1 MVAKKAPEKSNVSKD
16 DLLKYYRE
24 MLLIRRFEEKAG
36 QLYGMGLIGGSLGLD
51 LIAQG
56 AQVRALVHRPATA
69 ERARQRQLATDVST
83 DPGVLE
89 GCGLVVLALPLDRL
103 LDLSQELVAALPPE
117 AYLWFK
123 TLHIVGVVVWF
134 AGLFYLV
141 RLFIYHREAEEL
153 EESLRPAFQAQYG
166 LMERRL
172 ANIITTPGMVVAV
185 VCAAGLLSVNPAW
198 LQQGWMH
205 AKLAFVAALL
215 ATCLRALQ
223 ATRGLQDGM
232 ATAALL
238 VACLLVSLLPCPLR
252 PPN

>member
-1 MVAKKAPEKSNVSKD
+1 MP
-16 DLLKYYRE
+16 
-24 MLLIRRFEEKAG
+24 
-36 QLYGMGLIGGSLGLD
+36 
-51 LIAQG
+51 
-56 AQVRALVHRPATA
+56 
-69 ERARQRQLATDVST
+69 T
-83 DPGVLE
+83 DPL
-89 GCGLVVLALPLDRL
+89 LAFTWP
-103 LDLSQELVAALPPE
+103 AE

-153 EESLRPAFQAQYG
+153 EPALRQPFQEQYA

-185 VCAAGLLSVNPAW
+185 TMAIGLLSVNPAW

-215 ATCLRALQ
+215 AYHWFCYRLMGQLRSGGCGWSPRQLRAFNELP
-223 ATRGLQDGM
+223 TLL
-232 ATAALL
+232 LL
-238 VACLLVSLLPCPLR
+238 VVVMLVVFKNQFPTGAATWFLVALVVFMAASIQFYARWRRLR
-252 PPN
+252 AERLAAEGSGGAAA

>member
-1 MVAKKAPEKSNVSKD
+1 M
-16 DLLKYYRE
+16 
-24 MLLIRRFEEKAG
+24 
-36 QLYGMGLIGGSLGLD
+36 
-51 LIAQG
+51 
-56 AQVRALVHRPATA
+56 
-69 ERARQRQLATDVST
+69 
-83 DPGVLE
+83 
-89 GCGLVVLALPLDRL
+89 
-103 LDLSQELVAALPPE
+103 

-153 EESLRPAFQAQYG
+153 EPTLRAAFQQQYG

-185 VCAAGLLSVNPAW
+185 TCAVGLLVLSPSW

-215 ATCLRALQ
+215 AYHAFCYRLMGQLQAGTCQWNGRQLRALNELP
-223 ATRGLQDGM
+223 TL
-232 ATAALL
+232 LL
-238 VACLLVSLLPCPLR
+238 VIVVMLVVFKSQFPTGAATWFVVGLVVFMAASIQFYARWRRLRAESLATGG
-252 PPN
+252 